1 MREIITS
8 LHNPRVKLLRKLIDK
23 SSARKEEQLFVV
35 EGLRE
40 CSLALTGGYEPMH
53 FYVCEPLLTANP
65 GIGYDNVKTLTNSIE
80 DKSATSPQPTLTFV
94 SEEIYKQAAYRE
106 STEGII
112 ALMRTKDLSL
122 SALSLSDNPLL
133 LVLEGVEK
141 PGNVGAMMR
150 TCDAVKADAIII
162 CDPKCDVYNPNA
174 IRSSIGTVFTNQIAL
189 CTWEQAAIFFAEK
202 GITTYAAELTS
213 SDWYYNYDYRT
224 PSAIIVGTEATGLNK
239 HVAAAATHRI
249 KIPMQGA
256 IDSLNVSVSAAVL
269 LFEAVRQRTVK

>member
-40 CSLALTGGYEPMH
+40 CSLALNGGYEPVH
-53 FYVCEPLLTANP
+53 LYICESLLAANP
-65 GIGYDNVKTLTNSIE
+65 GTGYDNVKQLVQNTERKPNG
-80 DKSATSPQPTLTFV
+80 PTLTFV

-112 ALMRTKDLSL
+112 ALIRPKELWLQSLQL
-122 SALSLSDNPLL
+122 SANPLI

-141 PGNVGAMMR
+141 PGNIGAMLR
-150 TCDAVKADAIII
+150 TCDAVRADAIII

-189 CTWEQAAIFFAEK
+189 CNWSEAALFFKEK

-213 SDWYYNYDYRT
+213 SDWYYNYDYRHN
-224 PSAIIVGTEATGLNK
+224 SG
-239 HVAAAATHRI
+239 
-249 KIPMQGA
+249 
-256 IDSLNVSVSAAVL
+256 D
-269 LFEAVRQRTVK
+269 